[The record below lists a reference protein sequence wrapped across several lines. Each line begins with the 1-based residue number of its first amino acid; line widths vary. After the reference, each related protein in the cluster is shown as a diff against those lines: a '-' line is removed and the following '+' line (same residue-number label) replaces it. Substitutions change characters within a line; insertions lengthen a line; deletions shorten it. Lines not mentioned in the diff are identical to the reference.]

1 MVVTF
6 VNFAKFDSSGYVMA
20 RTQHML
26 FIFHTNNATIN
37 FVYFSS
43 NVSAVC
49 SSTRHDT
56 ATIFLKTCF
65 FFDTSRHL
73 LCPTTEDTPKF
84 SRPDWLIVTFPAGV
98 EHRSNS
104 NHQGH
109 ATEKSC
115 IKQSSLTWHYCNLV
129 PGNQIA
135 SLRFSHWNIRKGF
148 HTEFHQISKLWDSR
162 PLAVKVAA

>member
-6 VNFAKFDSSGYVMA
+6 VNFAKFDSSGYVTA

-26 FIFHTNNATIN
+26 LIFHTNNAIIN

-43 NVSAVC
+43 NLSAVC
-49 SSTRHDT
+49 SFTRHDT
-56 ATIFLKTCF
+56 ATIFLETCF

-73 LCPTTEDTPKF
+73 LCPTTEKF
-84 SRPDWLIVTFPAGV
+84 SRPDWLIVTFPAGA

-104 NHQGH
+104 NLQGH

-115 IKQSSLTWHYCNLV
+115 MKQSSLT
-129 PGNQIA
+129 
-135 SLRFSHWNIRKGF
+135 
-148 HTEFHQISKLWDSR
+148 
-162 PLAVKVAA
+162 VAL